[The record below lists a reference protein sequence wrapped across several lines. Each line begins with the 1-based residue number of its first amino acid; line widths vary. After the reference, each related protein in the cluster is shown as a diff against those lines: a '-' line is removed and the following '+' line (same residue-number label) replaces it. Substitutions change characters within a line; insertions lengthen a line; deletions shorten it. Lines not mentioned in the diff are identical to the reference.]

1 MPLRQLGRLLD
12 EVRPL
17 ADLFGRAG
25 HRLYLVGG
33 AIRDAWLDR
42 LDQVGDDDL
51 DLTTDARPEQI
62 LEVVEGWADAI
73 WTQGARFGTIGCRR
87 AGRAY
92 EITTHRAEVYLPE
105 SRKPEVTFADAIEVD
120 LSRRDFT
127 VNAMAIEVPAGEL
140 IDPFSGIDDLRRR
153 RLRTP
158 IGPDVSFDDDPLR
171 MLRAAR
177 FTAGYGLEPEP
188 ELLEAINS
196 LRARLDIVSVER
208 RRDEIDK
215 LLRVDDPGPGL
226 ELLVDTGLAP
236 HAIPGLAELDGWS
249 RTALSAEL
257 AALPVGRLRLA
268 ALASTLAGDDV
279 GAFLGRLRYSN
290 DERRAVEAIHRAV
303 SSLPAPDADEPRLRR
318 WVATAGSH
326 RPAALVLARVR
337 ATATGRRP
345 ELVDALEANLADL
358 AEREDLS
365 DLGPPIDGDAVM
377 AHLGLGAGPEVGAA
391 LDMLTEHRLD
401 HGPFGVADAERL
413 LDEWQRARQ

>member
-1 MPLRQLGRLLD
+1 MPLRHLGRLVD
-12 EVRPL
+12 EVAPL
-17 ADLFGRAG
+17 AERFGRAG

-33 AIRDAWLDR
+33 AVRDAWLDR
-42 LDQVGDDDL
+42 VDPGRDDDL

-62 LEVVEGWADAI
+62 LTLVDGWADAV

-105 SRKPEVTFADAIEVD
+105 SRKPEVTFADAVEVD

-127 VNAMAIEVPAGEL
+127 VNAMAVEVPDGEL
-140 IDPFSGIDDLRRR
+140 IDPFGGVDDLKHR

-158 IGPDVSFDDDPLR
+158 MGPDVSFDDDPLR

-177 FTAGYGLEPEP
+177 FVAGYGLEPAA
-188 ELLEAINS
+188 ELLDAITT

-208 RRDEIDK
+208 RRDEIDR
-215 LLRVDDPGPGL
+215 LLRVDDPGPAL
-226 ELLVDTGLAP
+226 ELLVETGLAP

-249 RTALSAEL
+249 RSALSAEV

-268 ALASTLAGDDV
+268 ALASSVAGDDA
-279 GAFLGRLRYSN
+279 GALLRGLRYPN
-290 DERRAVEAIHRAV
+290 DEQRAVEAIHRAV
-303 SSLPAPDADEPRLRR
+303 ASLPAPDASEPELRR
-318 WVATAGSH
+318 WVAAAGSH
-326 RPAALVLARVR
+326 RPAALVLARAR
-337 ATATGRRP
+337 ADATGRRP
-345 ELVDALEANLADL
+345 ERVDALEATLADL
-358 AEREDLS
+358 AEREDLT

-377 AHLGLGAGPEVGAA
+377 DHLGLDAGPEVGAA

-401 HGPFGVADAERL
+401 HGPYGAAEAERL
-413 LDEWQRARQ
+413 LDEWRRARR